1 MQSMRR
7 TRELKRELE
16 VPDEAASDVFFKYHE
31 VSRAR
36 SGELLG
42 EAIDESLS
50 VELEPIE
57 SNVPPS
63 LVETKMRESTMPPP
77 DNARTSSRAPIDPMD
92 SKSTDPVRIY
102 LRRIGSVALL
112 TREGEVDL
120 AKRMEAGELAILT
133 AILNSPALVREILK
147 LGDDLKCGKIRAS
160 DILEEEEREADDEE
174 KCATEQAAE
183 ERALSLMSKVRQLCK
198 ASDELREVQPAT
210 SGAEK
215 RALDARIQ
223 DYRER
228 MVTILVEMRLNKRTV
243 NRLINKIRIMIQEVE
258 EGAPTSTMSDSYPP
272 PPRDRKNGRKQSD
285 RRSHGLRE
293 LHATYAAIKD
303 GQEIATRA
311 KAQLVEANLRLVV
324 SIAKKYRN
332 RGLQFLDLIQEGN
345 LGLIRGVE
353 KFQYSRG
360 YKLSTYATWWIRQA
374 ISRAISD
381 RARTIRIPVHMVET
395 TNKLLRLSRSFVQ
408 EFGREP
414 TPEELAEKM
423 GVRVEVIRK
432 VFEITKEPLSLETPV
447 GDEGDTMLGDFI
459 GDTNL
464 PSPADVV
471 LDADLAAQTQK
482 LLLTLT
488 PREQK
493 VLRMRFGIEEKA
505 EHTLEEV
512 GQEFSLTRE
521 RIRQIEAKALRKLA
535 HPVHAKRLRTLIEG

>member
-1 MQSMRR
+1 M
-7 TRELKRELE
+7 
-16 VPDEAASDVFFKYHE
+16 
-31 VSRAR
+31 
-36 SGELLG
+36 
-42 EAIDESLS
+42 
-50 VELEPIE
+50 
-57 SNVPPS
+57 
-63 LVETKMRESTMPPP
+63 
-77 DNARTSSRAPIDPMD
+77 SSRF
-92 SKSTDPVRIY
+92 S
-102 LRRIGSVALL
+102 RRF
-112 TREGEVDL
+112 
-120 AKRMEAGELAILT
+120 
-133 AILNSPALVREILK
+133 LNSPALVREILK
-147 LGDDLKCGKIRAS
+147 LGEDLRAGKSRAS
-160 DILEEEEREADDEE
+160 DIIEEEERNDDDEDGYDE
-174 KCATEQAAE
+174 GAVE
-183 ERALSLMSKVRQLCK
+183 ERVLTLMSKVKVLCK
-198 ASDELREVQPAT
+198 QGEDMRESLAGVSAT
-210 SGAEK
+210 EK
-215 RALDARIQ
+215 KAIEGRIKEN
-223 DYRER
+223 REKT
-228 MVTILVEMRLNKRTV
+228 VATLVEMRLNKKTI
-243 NRLINKIRIMIQEVE
+243 NRLINKLRVLIQEVE
-258 EGAPTSTMSDSYPP
+258 EGAPTNSLPDSIPP
-272 PPRDRKNGRKQSD
+272 PPRKGGSKKVVAADKKE
-285 RRSHGLRE
+285 HGLRE
-293 LHATYAAIKD
+293 LHTTYTAIKT

-414 TPEELAEKM
+414 TPQELADKM

-459 GDTNL
+459 GDTSL

-471 LDADLAAQTQK
+471 LDADLAEQTQK
-482 LLLTLT
+482 LLQTLT

-535 HPVHAKRLRTLIEG
+535 HPVHAKRLRSLIEG

>member
-1 MQSMRR
+1 MSRR
-7 TRELKRELE
+7 TRVLKQELE
-16 VPDEAASDVFFKYHE
+16 VPDEGASEVFFKYHE

-36 SGELLG
+36 SGDLLG
-42 EAIDESLS
+42 ETIDESLTIE
-50 VELEPIE
+50 VEPLE
-57 SNVPPS
+57 STAPS
-63 LVETKMRESTMPPP
+63 SAVETKPP
-77 DNARTSSRAPIDPMD
+77 DDSHAPEPNVKQTRDGAEHAE

-112 TREGEVDL
+112 TREGEVEL
-120 AKRMEAGELAILT
+120 AKRMEQGEHAILT
-133 AILNSPALVREILK
+133 AILNSPALIREILK
-147 LGDDLKCGKIRAS
+147 LGDDLRCGKIRAA
-160 DILEEEEREADDEE
+160 DIIEEEERETDDEE
-174 KCATEQAAE
+174 AGGEEAGE
-183 ERALSLMSKVRQLCK
+183 ERVLVLMSKVRQLCK
-198 ASDELREVQPAT
+198 NCDELREIQATT

-215 RALDARIQ
+215 KALEARIQ
-223 DYRER
+223 DNREK
-228 MVTILVEMRLNKRTV
+228 MVIILVEMRLNKRTI

-258 EGAPTSTMSDSYPP
+258 EGAPTNAMPDSVPP
-272 PPRDRKNGRKQSD
+272 PPLRERKNGRRHGE

-293 LHATYAAIKD
+293 LHATYSAIKL
-303 GQEIATRA
+303 GQDVATRA

-414 TPEELAEKM
+414 TPEELADKM

-464 PSPADVV
+464 PSPAEVV

-482 LLLTLT
+482 LLQTLT

-535 HPVHAKRLRTLIEG
+535 HPVHAKRLRSLIEG

>member
-1 MQSMRR
+1 MTRR
-7 TRELKRELE
+7 TRALKRDLE
-16 VPDEAASDVFFKYHE
+16 VPDEAASEVFFKYHE

-36 SGELLG
+36 AGELLG
-42 EAIDESLS
+42 EAIDESLTI
-50 VELEPIE
+50 EAEPIDTSGPSSTIEPKAHTE
-57 SNVPPS
+57 SIAPEPVKPS
-63 LVETKMRESTMPPP
+63 RDMG
-77 DNARTSSRAPIDPMD
+77 DNGE

-112 TREGEVDL
+112 TREGEVEL
-120 AKRMEAGELAILT
+120 AKRMEEGEHAILS

-147 LGDDLKCGKIRAS
+147 LGDDLKCNKIVAA
-160 DILEEEEREADDEE
+160 DIIEEEERETDQEE
-174 KCATEQAAE
+174 ETPNEQGSE
-183 ERALSLMSKVRQLCK
+183 ERVLLLMSKVRHLCK
-198 ASDELREVQPAT
+198 SNDDLRDIQAT
-210 SGAEK
+210 TTGPEK
-215 RALDARIQ
+215 KALEARIL
-223 DYRER
+223 DNREK
-228 MVTILVEMRLNKRTV
+228 MVAILIDMRLNKRTI
-243 NRLINKIRIMIQEVE
+243 NRLINKVRVLIQEVE
-258 EGAPTSTMSDSYPP
+258 EGIPPSAMSDSVPPP
-272 PPRDRKNGRKQSD
+272 PPRPTTKNGRKPAD
-285 RRSHGLRE
+285 RRSSALRE
-293 LHATYAAIKD
+293 LHATYAQIRS

-414 TPEELAEKM
+414 TPEELADKM

-464 PSPADVV
+464 PSPAEVV

-482 LLLTLT
+482 LLQTLT

-535 HPVHAKRLRTLIEG
+535 HPVHAKRLRSLIES

>member
-1 MQSMRR
+1 MSRR

-16 VPDEAASDVFFKYHE
+16 VPHDGTSEVFFKYQE

-36 SGELLG
+36 AGDFVGEV
-42 EAIDESLS
+42 IDDALEVESYESAAPASS
-50 VELEPIE
+50 VEGKREETE
-57 SNVPPS
+57 SAPP
-63 LVETKMRESTMPPP
+63 VEGREQH
-77 DNARTSSRAPIDPMD
+77 DSSE
-92 SKSTDPVRIY
+92 SKGTDPVRIY
-102 LRRIGSVALL
+102 LRKIGSVALL
-112 TREGEVDL
+112 TREGEVEL
-120 AKRMEAGELAILT
+120 AKRMEEGEHAILR
-133 AILNSPALVREILK
+133 AVLGSPLLVREIIR
-147 LGDDLKCGKIRAS
+147 LGDDLKEGKIHAS
-160 DILEEEEREADDEE
+160 EIVEEEEQDEE
-174 KCATEQAAE
+174 DEE
-183 ERALSLMSKVRQLCK
+183 GDHERALEERVLGLMGKVRHLCK
-198 ASDELREVQPAT
+198 AVEELREIQT
-210 SGAEK
+210 GTTGAEK
-215 RALDARIQ
+215 RSLEGRVQ
-223 DYRER
+223 EHREK
-228 MVTILVEMRLNKRTV
+228 MVATVLEMRLNKKAI
-243 NRLINKIRIMIQEVE
+243 NRLIAKLRVLIHEVQEGSTAVVA
-258 EGAPTSTMSDSYPP
+258 GDSAPPGV
-272 PPRDRKNGRKQSD
+272 RRNGKKTD
-285 RRSHGLRE
+285 KKEPGLRE
-293 LHATYAAIKD
+293 LLATYAAIQT

-414 TPEELAEKM
+414 TPQELADKM

-459 GDTNL
+459 GDTTL
-464 PSPADVV
+464 PSPVDVV
-471 LDADLAAQTQK
+471 LDADLASQTQK
-482 LLLTLT
+482 LLQTLT

-535 HPVHAKRLRTLIEG
+535 HPVHAKRLRSLIEN

>member
-1 MQSMRR
+1 
-7 TRELKRELE
+7 
-16 VPDEAASDVFFKYHE
+16 
-31 VSRAR
+31 
-36 SGELLG
+36 
-42 EAIDESLS
+42 
-50 VELEPIE
+50 
-57 SNVPPS
+57 
-63 LVETKMRESTMPPP
+63 
-77 DNARTSSRAPIDPMD
+77 
-92 SKSTDPVRIY
+92 
-102 LRRIGSVALL
+102 
-112 TREGEVDL
+112 
-120 AKRMEAGELAILT
+120 
-133 AILNSPALVREILK
+133 VREILR
-147 LGDDLKCGKIRAS
+147 LGDDLRDGKVHAYE
-160 DILEEEEREADDEE
+160 LVEEEEHDDDDESDH
-174 KCATEQAAE
+174 
-183 ERALSLMSKVRQLCK
+183 ERALIDRVLGLMNKVRHLCK
-198 ASDELREVQPAT
+198 QNEDLRETVSRAT
-210 SGAEK
+210 GAERK
-215 RALDARIQ
+215 SIEARLH
-223 DYRER
+223 DTRDK
-228 MVTILVEMRLNKRTV
+228 LVATVIEMRLNKKAI
-243 NRLINKIRIMIQEVE
+243 NRLIAKLRLLIQEGQDRSATSSPPDSMAVP
-258 EGAPTSTMSDSYPP
+258 GARRTSKKSA
-272 PPRDRKNGRKQSD
+272 DRKD
-285 RRSHGLRE
+285 PGLRE
-293 LHATYAAIKD
+293 LLTTYASIQS

-414 TPEELAEKM
+414 TPQELAEKM

-459 GDTNL
+459 GDTTL
-464 PSPADVV
+464 PSPVDVV
-471 LDADLAAQTQK
+471 LDADLATQTQK
-482 LLLTLT
+482 LLQTLT

-535 HPVHAKRLRTLIEG
+535 HPVHAKRLRSLIEN

>member
-1 MQSMRR
+1 MTRR
-7 TRELKRELE
+7 TRALKSELE
-16 VPDEAASDVFFKYHE
+16 VPDEGASEVFFKYHE

-36 SGELLG
+36 AGEILS
-42 EAIDESLS
+42 EAIDDPLAIEAEPFESPGPS
-50 VELEPIE
+50 SSIAPKQEP
-57 SNVPPS
+57 PPS
-63 LVETKMRESTMPPP
+63 EQPVKQ
-77 DNARTSSRAPIDPMD
+77 ARDADPGE

-112 TREGEVDL
+112 TREGEVEL
-120 AKRMEAGELAILT
+120 AKRMEAGEHAILT

-147 LGDDLKCGKIRAS
+147 LGDDLKLGKIRAS
-160 DILEEEEREADDEE
+160 DIIEEEERDADDDDGQNEE
-174 KCATEQAAE
+174 AGE
-183 ERALSLMSKVRQLCK
+183 ERVLFLMSKVRQLCK
-198 ASDELREVQPAT
+198 NTDELREIQAT
-210 SGAEK
+210 TTGAEK
-215 RALDARIQ
+215 KALEARIQ
-223 DYRER
+223 DCREK
-228 MVTILVEMRLNKRTV
+228 MVAILVEMRLNKRTI

-258 EGAPTSTMSDSYPP
+258 EGAPTSTMPDSLPP
-272 PPRDRKNGRKQSD
+272 PPPQRKNGKKAGD
-285 RRSHGLRE
+285 RRSNGLRE
-293 LHATYAAIKD
+293 LYATYSAIKV
-303 GQEIATRA
+303 GQDVATRA

-464 PSPADVV
+464 PSPAEVV

-482 LLLTLT
+482 LLQTLT

-535 HPVHAKRLRTLIEG
+535 HPVHAKRLRSLIES

>member
-1 MQSMRR
+1 M
-7 TRELKRELE
+7 EL
-16 VPDEAASDVFFKYHE
+16 
-31 VSRAR
+31 
-36 SGELLG
+36 
-42 EAIDESLS
+42 
-50 VELEPIE
+50 
-57 SNVPPS
+57 
-63 LVETKMRESTMPPP
+63 
-77 DNARTSSRAPIDPMD
+77 
-92 SKSTDPVRIY
+92 
-102 LRRIGSVALL
+102 
-112 TREGEVDL
+112 
-120 AKRMEAGELAILT
+120 GELAILT

-147 LGDDLKCGKIRAS
+147 LGEDLRAAS
-160 DILEEEEREADDEE
+160 TARQTSPKKKSATTTTRRPRRRRCRRRARPRAYVEGEGALQAERRHARHPGRRFGPPR
-174 KCATEQAAE
+174 K
-183 ERALSLMSKVRQLCK
+183 RRSKV
-198 ASDELREVQPAT
+198 AS
-210 SGAEK
+210 
-215 RALDARIQ
+215 
-223 DYRER
+223 
-228 MVTILVEMRLNKRTV
+228 KRTARRRSPPWSRCV
-243 NRLINKIRIMIQEVE
+243 STRRPSIASSTSFAFDPRGRRRGAHQRL
-258 EGAPTSTMSDSYPP
+258 PDSIPP
-272 PPRDRKNGRKQSD
+272 PPRKGGQQEVVAADKKER
-285 RRSHGLRE
+285 GLRE
-293 LHATYAAIKD
+293 LHTTYTAIKT

-414 TPEELAEKM
+414 TPQELADKM

-459 GDTNL
+459 GDTSL

-471 LDADLAAQTQK
+471 LDADLAEQTQK
-482 LLLTLT
+482 LLQTLT

-521 RIRQIEAKALRKLA
+521 RIRQIEAKALRKLRPPRSRQAPALA
-535 HPVHAKRLRTLIEG
+535 HRELRPHSARRRRHHGTNRRR

>member
-1 MQSMRR
+1 MTRR

-16 VPDEAASDVFFKYHE
+16 VPNEGTSEVFFKYQE

-36 SGELLG
+36 AGDLLN
-42 EAIDESLS
+42 ETLDDALTLE
-50 VELEPIE
+50 VEPLDNPGPI
-57 SNVPPS
+57 SN
-63 LVETKMRESTMPPP
+63 VETKMRDETPAAEQSPRQQRETK
-77 DNARTSSRAPIDPMD
+77 DHAE
-92 SKSTDPVRIY
+92 SKSSDPVRIY
-102 LRRIGSVALL
+102 LRKIGSVALL
-112 TREGEVDL
+112 TREGEVEL
-120 AKRMEAGELAILT
+120 AKRMEEGEHAILT

-147 LGDDLKCGKIRAS
+147 LGDDLRGGKYRVS
-160 DILEEEEREADDEE
+160 DITEEEERDEDDEVPPDE
-174 KCATEQAAE
+174 EAKE
-183 ERALSLMSKVRQLCK
+183 ERIIALMTKVRQLCK
-198 ASDELREVQPAT
+198 TNDDLRDIQST
-210 SGAEK
+210 TTGTEK
-215 RALDARIQ
+215 KALEARIV
-223 DYRER
+223 DNREK
-228 MVTILVEMRLNKRTV
+228 MVTTLVEMRLNKKTIG
-243 NRLINKIRIMIQEVE
+243 RLIGKLRVMIQEVE
-258 EGAPTSTMSDSYPP
+258 EGAPTNAMPDSIPP
-272 PPRDRKNGRKQSD
+272 PAPVRKNGKKPVTE
-285 RRSHGLRE
+285 RRENGLRE
-293 LHATYAAIKD
+293 LHATYTAIKS

-414 TPEELAEKM
+414 TPQELADKM

-459 GDTNL
+459 GDTSL

-471 LDADLAAQTQK
+471 LDADLA
-482 LLLTLT
+482 
-488 PREQK
+488 
-493 VLRMRFGIEEKA
+493 
-505 EHTLEEV
+505 
-512 GQEFSLTRE
+512 
-521 RIRQIEAKALRKLA
+521 
-535 HPVHAKRLRTLIEG
+535 

>member
-1 MQSMRR
+1 MSRR
-7 TRELKRELE
+7 TRELKQDLE
-16 VPDEAASDVFFKYHE
+16 VPHEGTSEVFYKYQE

-36 SGELLG
+36 SGDLLN
-42 EAIDESLS
+42 EAMDDSLTLDSEPLDSPGGPASS
-50 VELEPIE
+50 VEAKNEE
-57 SNVPPS
+57 SRPS
-63 LVETKMRESTMPPP
+63 EMPAMRQKSEAKG
-77 DNARTSSRAPIDPMD
+77 DHGE
-92 SKSTDPVRIY
+92 SKSSDPVRIY
-102 LRRIGSVALL
+102 LRKIGSVALL
-112 TREGEVDL
+112 TREGEVEL
-120 AKRMEAGELAILT
+120 AKRMEQGELAILT

-147 LGDDLKCGKIRAS
+147 LGDDLRSNKIRVVE
-160 DILEEEEREADDEE
+160 IIEEDERADDDESGFDEE
-174 KCATEQAAE
+174 AAE
-183 ERALSLMSKVRQLCK
+183 ERVLALMAKVRQMVK
-198 ASDELREVQPAT
+198 SNDELRDTAGT
-210 SGAEK
+210 TTGAEK
-215 RALDARIQ
+215 KALEARITEL
-223 DYRER
+223 REK
-228 MVTILVEMRLNKRTV
+228 MVATLVEMRLNKKTIA
-243 NRLINKIRIMIQEVE
+243 RLVVKLRVLIQEIE
-258 EGAPTSTMSDSYPP
+258 EGAPTNSLPDSIPP
-272 PPRDRKNGRKQSD
+272 PPRKGGKKAPAE
-285 RRSHGLRE
+285 RRDGLRE
-293 LHATYAAIKD
+293 LHTTYTAIKT
-303 GQEIATRA
+303 GQDIATRA

-414 TPEELAEKM
+414 TPQELADKM

-459 GDTNL
+459 GDTSM

-471 LDADLAAQTQK
+471 LDADLAEQTQK
-482 LLLTLT
+482 LLQTLT

-535 HPVHAKRLRTLIEG
+535 HPVHAKRLRSLIES

>member
-1 MQSMRR
+1 MRR
-7 TRELKRELE
+7 TRELKQELE
-16 VPDEAASDVFFKYHE
+16 VPHEGASEVFFKYQE

-36 SGELLG
+36 SGDLLA
-42 EAIDESLS
+42 ESIDESLS
-50 VELEPIE
+50 IDIEPLESASPPAPAE
-57 SNVPPS
+57 SKH
-63 LVETKMRESTMPPP
+63 E
-77 DNARTSSRAPIDPMD
+77 DAPVDSGPKALRSDIGSHAD

-112 TREGEVDL
+112 TREGEVEL
-120 AKRMEAGELAILT
+120 AKRMEEGEHAILT

-147 LGDDLKCGKIRAS
+147 LGEEVRSGKCRVSDLI
-160 DILEEEEREADDEE
+160 EEEERDSEDDEGQDE
-174 KCATEQAAE
+174 RAAE
-183 ERALSLMSKVRQLCK
+183 ERLLNLMGKVRALCK
-198 ASDELREVQPAT
+198 TNDDLRDAQLSTVGSERKSLEV
-210 SGAEK
+210 
-215 RALDARIQ
+215 RIQ
-223 DYRER
+223 DNREK
-228 MVTILVEMRLNKRTV
+228 MVGILVEMRLNKKTI
-243 NRLINKIRIMIQEVE
+243 NRLINKIRVLIQEVE
-258 EGAPTSTMSDSYPP
+258 EGAPTHAMPDSIPP
-272 PPRDRKNGRKQSD
+272 PPAAFAPRKTGKRPVAEKSK
-285 RRSHGLRE
+285 SAGLRE
-293 LHATYAAIKD
+293 LYATYAAIKT

-414 TPEELAEKM
+414 TPQELADKM

-459 GDTNL
+459 GDTSL

-471 LDADLAAQTQK
+471 LDADLAEQTQK
-482 LLLTLT
+482 LLQTLT

-535 HPVHAKRLRTLIEG
+535 HPVHAKRLRSLIES

>member
-1 MQSMRR
+1 
-7 TRELKRELE
+7 
-16 VPDEAASDVFFKYHE
+16 VSD
-31 VSRAR
+31 
-36 SGELLG
+36 L
-42 EAIDESLS
+42 I
-50 VELEPIE
+50 
-57 SNVPPS
+57 
-63 LVETKMRESTMPPP
+63 
-77 DNARTSSRAPIDPMD
+77 
-92 SKSTDPVRIY
+92 
-102 LRRIGSVALL
+102 
-112 TREGEVDL
+112 
-120 AKRMEAGELAILT
+120 
-133 AILNSPALVREILK
+133 
-147 LGDDLKCGKIRAS
+147 
-160 DILEEEEREADDEE
+160 EEEERDQDDEE
-174 KCATEQAAE
+174 GSDERAAE
-183 ERALSLMSKVRQLCK
+183 ERLLNLMNKVRVLCK
-198 ASDELREVQPAT
+198 ASDDLREVQLT
-210 SGAEK
+210 TVGAERK
-215 RALDARIQ
+215 AIETKVLEN
-223 DYRER
+223 REK
-228 MVTILVEMRLNKRTV
+228 MVTILVEMRLNKKTI
-243 NRLINKIRIMIQEVE
+243 NRLINKIRVLIQEVE
-258 EGAPTSTMSDSYPP
+258 EGAPTHSMPDSIPP
-272 PPRDRKNGRKQSD
+272 PSFAAPRKTAKRPAGDKSKNAGV
-285 RRSHGLRE
+285 RE
-293 LHATYAAIKD
+293 LHATYAAIKT

-414 TPEELAEKM
+414 TPQELADKM

-459 GDTNL
+459 GDTSL

-471 LDADLAAQTQK
+471 LDADLAEQTQK
-482 LLLTLT
+482 LLQTLT

-535 HPVHAKRLRTLIEG
+535 HPVHAKRLRSLIES

>member
-1 MQSMRR
+1 MSRR
-7 TRELKRELE
+7 TRVLKQELE
-16 VPDEAASDVFFKYHE
+16 VPDEGASEVFFKYHE

-36 SGELLG
+36 SGDLLG
-42 EAIDESLS
+42 ETIDESLTIE
-50 VELEPIE
+50 VEPLE
-57 SNVPPS
+57 STAPS
-63 LVETKMRESTMPPP
+63 SAVETKPPGDSHAP
-77 DNARTSSRAPIDPMD
+77 EPNAKQTRDGAEHAE

-112 TREGEVDL
+112 TREGEVEL
-120 AKRMEAGELAILT
+120 AKRMEQGEHAILT
-133 AILNSPALVREILK
+133 AILNSPALIREILK
-147 LGDDLKCGKIRAS
+147 LGDDLRCGKIRAA
-160 DILEEEEREADDEE
+160 DIIEEEERETDDEE
-174 KCATEQAAE
+174 AGGEEAGE
-183 ERALSLMSKVRQLCK
+183 ERVLVLMSKVRQLCK
-198 ASDELREVQPAT
+198 NCDELREIQATT

-215 RALDARIQ
+215 KALEARIQ
-223 DYRER
+223 DNREK
-228 MVTILVEMRLNKRTV
+228 MVIILVEMRLNKRTI

-258 EGAPTSTMSDSYPP
+258 EGAPTNAMPDSVPP
-272 PPRDRKNGRKQSD
+272 PPLRERKNGRRHGE

-293 LHATYAAIKD
+293 LHATYSAIKL
-303 GQEIATRA
+303 GQDVATRA

-414 TPEELAEKM
+414 TPEELADKM

-464 PSPADVV
+464 PSPAEVV

-482 LLLTLT
+482 LLQTLT

-535 HPVHAKRLRTLIEG
+535 HPVHAKRLRSLIEG